1 MHKNLSIL
9 SQVMFVQ
16 TGDSEFHSVKQVSA
30 PTKWHNLKKTQ
41 YAKKCILMKITRVNP
56 YESNQDIIAGT
67 QNCTSMYLLLEYF
80 FQY

>member
-1 MHKNLSIL
+1 MEDTEKLATTETATWSAC
-9 SQVMFVQ
+9 
-16 TGDSEFHSVKQVSA
+16 SEECRANDECSHW
-30 PTKWHNLKKTQ
+30 KWHNLKKTQ

-56 YESNQDIIAGT
+56 YESNQDIIAGP